1 LLSADDLSV
10 QAEVPVGRAPAG
22 VEFSDDGRRVYVA
35 NRDDNSVSVVAI
47 EARRESERW
56 PVGDHPFGLRLSP
69 DGRQLW
75 VTNVQSHDVTVLDTA
90 PIAAAGRTLATLPV
104 GHRPYCV
111 AFAAGRAFVTN
122 QYGDSLSVIDA
133 TSRHTV
139 ATIPTGAYPE
149 GIDALGD
156 RVWVVSWMDEV
167 LIALDART
175 LKVTARVP
183 LGSNP
188 RGFGRFV
195 LAE

>member
-1 LLSADDLSV
+1 
-10 QAEVPVGRAPAG
+10 
-22 VEFSDDGRRVYVA
+22 
-35 NRDDNSVSVVAI
+35 
-47 EARRESERW
+47 
-56 PVGDHPFGLRLSP
+56 
-69 DGRQLW
+69 
-75 VTNVQSHDVTVLDTA
+75 
-90 PIAAAGRTLATLPV
+90 
-104 GHRPYCV
+104 
-111 AFAAGRAFVTN
+111 
-122 QYGDSLSVIDA
+122 
-133 TSRHTV
+133 V